1 MRLPSQEEGATAFH
15 PARRWAGGGAYGPM
29 GPRGSTRVALESRG
43 AHDGRSSPR
52 WMTVPLAQI
61 IAGDR
66 RAGPSLAA
74 VQANSR
80 AALAADIEADSFRLL
95 ARNPPTDGRRSGW

>member
-1 MRLPSQEEGATAFH
+1 MRLPSQEGATAFH
-15 PARRWAGGGAYGPM
+15 PARRWAGGSAYGPV

-43 AHDGRSSPR
+43 AHDERSSPR
-52 WMTVPLAQI
+52 WMTVPLEKI

-80 AALAADIEADSFRLL
+80 AALQPISKQIHSASRLAIRRLTGVEAVGS
-95 ARNPPTDGRRSGW
+95 